1 MKRVKH
7 TGKLLEKDTT
17 MSKNRYVIVKDP
29 NCKDINDIRDSY
41 SGLWNYLKLER
52 ISRRDDNGANCTK
65 GYMLRTKKRIYKL
78 EPSGS

>member
-41 SGLWNYLKLER
+41 SGLWNYLKLNK
-52 ISRRDDNGANCTK
+52 IQRRDNR
-65 GYMLRTKKRIYKL
+65 GYMLWTKKHVYKL
-78 EPSGS
+78 EPRGS